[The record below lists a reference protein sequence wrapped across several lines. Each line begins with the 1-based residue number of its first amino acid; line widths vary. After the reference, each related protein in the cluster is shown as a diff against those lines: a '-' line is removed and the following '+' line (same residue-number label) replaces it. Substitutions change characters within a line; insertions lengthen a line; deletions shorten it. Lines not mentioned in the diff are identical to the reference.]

1 MGRPRYDAEKL
12 MKVTLFAFMENGYSS
27 LRNIEKLCKTDIRYI
42 WLLDGEKA
50 PSFVTVSNFLRE
62 YVGKNI
68 EALFAD
74 INKYLFAEEGVD
86 LSRLYI
92 DGTKIEANANKYTW
106 VCNKSC
112 LKSRDKVYRQL
123 TDLIG
128 EINTGILS
136 FFNVRIEPR
145 EEYAIEYLEEVIRR
159 LSSVTGVNGEYICV
173 KGTGD
178 RTIRMNRELTM
189 IHEEV
194 ITNLKSESGI
204 KFRINRSIQA
214 EGTL

>member
-1 MGRPRYDAEKL
+1 MIQMRIPVDLEKIID
-12 MKVTLFAFMENGYSS
+12 VTDEIYTFSEVMDRIE

-106 VCNKSC
+106 VWKKSC

-128 EINTGILS
+128 EINTGLLS

-159 LSSVTGVNGEYICV
+159 FSLVTGVNGEYIR
-173 KGTGD
+173 GRGH
-178 RTIRMNRELTM
+178 R
-189 IHEEV
+189 
-194 ITNLKSESGI
+194 
-204 KFRINRSIQA
+204 
-214 EGTL
+214 

>member
-106 VCNKSC
+106 VWKKSC

-123 TDLIG
+123 TDLI
-128 EINTGILS
+128 
-136 FFNVRIEPR
+136 VRDQIQDQLLDPS
-145 EEYAIEYLEEVIRR
+145 RR
-159 LSSVTGVNGEYICV
+159 DL
-173 KGTGD
+173 
-178 RTIRMNRELTM
+178 
-189 IHEEV
+189 
-194 ITNLKSESGI
+194 I
-204 KFRINRSIQA
+204 KFLRGSPKTLVTQTPFFTPRMRLPADNNFHLDLCRQTPDTRFDRRSNSRIPP
-214 EGTL
+214 

>member
-1 MGRPRYDAEKL
+1 
-12 MKVTLFAFMENGYSS
+12 MKVTLFAFMENRYSS

-42 WLLDGEKA
+42 WLLDGKKA
-50 PSFVTVSNFLRE
+50 PSFVTVSNFLRG

-106 VCNKSC
+106 VWNKSY

-145 EEYAIEYLEEVIRR
+145 KEYAIEYLDEVIRR
-159 LSSVTGVNGEYICV
+159 LSSATGVNGEYICGRGHRKTV
-173 KGTGD
+173 EHRQYDK
-178 RTIRMNRELTM
+178 LT
-189 IHEEV
+189 EC
-194 ITNLKSESGI
+194 L
-204 KFRINRSIQA
+204 
-214 EGTL
+214 